1 MSGEEGTLDAAG
13 DLLPCGQEIGSV
25 VLRVPGDLEG
35 IVRSVA
41 TSLWS
46 AA

>member
-1 MSGEEGTLDAAG
+1 MSGEEETLDPM
-13 DLLPCGQEIGSV
+13 DLLPCGREIGSV

-41 TSLWS
+41 AGLVS